1 MFSRWISFVA
11 RLPSWVVSRGKIS
24 KGVNRNCC
32 SGTRLDFRATA
43 SHPWLVS
50 KSTRLGK
57 LLRRNETW
65 AEKLMWSW
73 LRDRRFSAYKFRRQV
88 QVKGFY
94 LDFYCPQARVNIE
107 LDGSRHGF
115 PMERDADA
123 RRDVTL
129 ESEHIKV
136 LRFWNHQLRTEK
148 DVVREK
154 IWSVLQE
161 RVPRWIPSRYN
172 QSSAGDV

>member
-1 MFSRWISFVA
+1 MNWYSVT
-11 RLPSWVVSRGKIS
+11 L
-24 KGVNRNCC
+24 
-32 SGTRLDFRATA
+32 LDFGLTA

-50 KSTRLGK
+50 KSAQMGR

-65 AEKLMWSW
+65 AEKLMWSR

-88 QVKGFY
+88 RVKGFY

-115 PMERDADA
+115 LLEREADA
-123 RRDVTL
+123 RRDAVL

-136 LRFWNHQLRTEK
+136 LRFWNHQLRAEK

-161 RVPRWIPSRYN
+161 RVPQWIPSRYN